1 MSGTQYQVIQTNF
14 LLSQIVPTHTTP
26 KKNSSKGTLKTLK
39 KKLSFRPEKRKTGAL
54 CFLIVNKLLDYH
66 MKIF

>member
-26 KKNSSKGTLKTLK
+26 KKKSSKGTLKTFFQTRK
-39 KKLSFRPEKRKTGAL
+39 KKDWGTLFSDRKQVVG
-54 CFLIVNKLLDYH
+54 LIWK
-66 MKIF
+66 FSR

>member
-26 KKNSSKGTLKTLK
+26 KKKSSKETLKNFFQTRKKKDLGTLF
-39 KKLSFRPEKRKTGAL
+39 SDRKQVVGL
-54 CFLIVNKLLDYH
+54 H

>member
-26 KKNSSKGTLKTLK
+26 KKKSSKETLKNFFQTRKKKDWGTLFSDREQVVGL
-39 KKLSFRPEKRKTGAL
+39 
-54 CFLIVNKLLDYH
+54 H